1 MADEP
6 TTQTTGV
13 ELRTEQGELQG
24 KLYGHYLE
32 VVRRGIVTVYDTRTG
47 KRVRTQVISTQR
59 RGT

>member
-1 MADEP
+1 MADECS
-6 TTQTTGV
+6 TTTPV

-47 KRVRTQVISTQR
+47 KRVRTQVITQVR
-59 RGT
+59 RQG